1 LTSVAT
7 GLAPANRIAIL
18 LPPSEGKAEGG
29 DLREVWDPHEGSYG
43 PRLGEMRLLVAREM
57 RRLRGGD
64 APLLGVQG
72 ENLLRAR
79 RANAALVGAPTL
91 PAWRRYT
98 GVVWNHLDVGSLSPA
113 SRARALGSIVVFSG
127 LLGAVRAADPVPDYR
142 LKMGARL
149 EPTGQLAAW
158 WREPLSALLNEL
170 LAGCTVVDLLPQEHR
185 AAFVP
190 DRGSLAAYLCVNLVD
205 KSGRSGGHGA
215 KAAKG
220 RLVRHLVET
229 CPMSSRVPQTVMAF
243 RDGPYRAVI
252 E

>member
-1 LTSVAT
+1 VAS

-18 LPPSEGKAEGG
+18 LPPSEGKAGGG
-29 DLREVWDPHEGSYG
+29 DPREAWDPHEGSYG
-43 PRLGEMRLLVAREM
+43 PRLGDMRLVVARQL

-64 APLLGVQG
+64 AALLGARG
-72 ENLLRAR
+72 ENFLRAR
-79 RANAALVGAPTL
+79 RANAALVGSPTL
-91 PAWRRYT
+91 PAWSRYT
-98 GVVWNHLDVGSLSPA
+98 GVVWNHLGVDTLAPA
-113 SRARALGSIVVFSG
+113 ARARALGSIVVFSG
-127 LLGAVRAADPVPDYR
+127 LLGVVRAVDPVPDYR

-149 EPTGQLAAW
+149 EPTGQLAGW
-158 WREPLSALLNEL
+158 WRDSVSALLNEV

-185 AAFVP
+185 AAFLP

-205 KSGRSGGHGA
+205 ANGASGGHAA

-220 RLVRHLVET
+220 RLVRHLVES